1 MVNIIYYIDMIIA
14 LLVTI
19 ILHELAHGLVAYW
32 MGDDTAKEA
41 GRLTLNPL
49 AHLDP
54 FGTLSMIIFRFGWAR
69 PVPINPYKF
78 RDRKLGNFLVS
89 IAGVTINFI
98 LAFISALVLG
108 KFQIKNPVVTDILSM
123 LLIYNVSFGVFNLIP
138 VPPLDGSKVLTS
150 FASEEF
156 QYKMALYE
164 RYTYFILIILIFTGL
179 LNRIISPIIYSI
191 INSFLRF
198 SVSL

>member
-1 MVNIIYYIDMIIA
+1 MTNIIYYTNMIIA
-14 LLVTI
+14 LLITI

-32 MGDDTAKEA
+32 MGDDTAKNA

-49 AHLDP
+49 SHLDP

-78 RDRKLGNFLVS
+78 ENRKLGNFLVS
-89 IAGVTINFI
+89 IAGVTTNFI
-98 LAFISALVLG
+98 VAFISALLLG
-108 KFQIKNPVVTDILSM
+108 NLQIKNPVVNDILTM

-138 VPPLDGSKVLTS
+138 VPPLDGSKVITS

-164 RYTYFILIILIFTGL
+164 RYTYFILVILIFTGL
-179 LNRIISPIIYSI
+179 LNRIISPIISSI

-198 SVSL
+198 SIGL